1 MHAFASADPVF
12 LALNRR
18 MQRETKGAL
27 GNFCVQ
33 CHAPLAAKSGA
44 TKDGLDLGELDPR
57 LLGIGCLAC
66 HGAEYVGG
74 PLHNNSLTLASDLD
88 MRGSY
93 SDPVA
98 NPVHASRYS
107 PGHDAT
113 HDAAPVF
120 CGACHDIENPR
131 GVAVERTFAEWS
143 RSHFALEGTG
153 SCGTC
158 HMPAR
163 TDVAAVAL
171 GAGPRVVHD
180 HSMVGVDVASL
191 SFPEKDAQ
199 RSRIEKSLSDALSA
213 TLCVSEDAQAV
224 RLDVSLRNV
233 KVGHSWPSGAGQDRR
248 AWVEIEAFSKG
259 ASVFSSGKVADD
271 AAVRSLVDPQMFLLR
286 DTHFDERGDETAF
299 LWNTTRVE
307 SLLVPAASSSRAPAA
322 ESERKH
328 AYTFVGSLPDRVTM
342 RVKIRPVD
350 LDLLAELVRSGDLA
364 PELARTTP
372 TFTLGSTELVW
383 TGERPCVST
392 P

>member
-1 MHAFASADPVF
+1 MHAFASVDPVF

-33 CHAPLAAKSGA
+33 CHAPLAAKTGA
-44 TKDGLDLGELDPR
+44 TKDGLDLEGLDPR

-74 PLHNNSLTLASDLD
+74 PIHNNSLTIASDLD

-93 SDPVA
+93 PDPVA
-98 NPVHASRYS
+98 NPVHSSRYS

-163 TDVAAVAL
+163 TDLAAVAP
-171 GAGPRVVHD
+171 GAGPRIVHD
-180 HSMVGVDVASL
+180 HSMVGVDVATL
-191 SFPEKDAQ
+191 PFPEKDAQ
-199 RSRIEKSLSDALSA
+199 RSAIERSLGNALSA
-213 TLCVSEDAQAV
+213 TLCVAEEAQGV

-233 KVGHSWPSGAGQDRR
+233 KVGHSFPSGAGQDRR

-271 AAVRSLVDPQMFLLR
+271 VAVRSLVDPQMFLLR

-299 LWNTTRVE
+299 LWNTARIE
-307 SLLVPAASSSRAPAA
+307 SLLVPAAGSSRAPAS
-322 ESERKH
+322 ESERRH

-364 PELARTTP
+364 PERARATP

-383 TGERPCVST
+383 AAGRSCVST